1 MTNAPTLE
9 IGWKKNDN
17 KQQIV
22 MHFNFEWGHCICM
35 IRFVY
40 RLVIPNLQNIKFSLK
55 AYKVS

>member
-1 MTNAPTLE
+1 
-9 IGWKKNDN
+9 
-17 KQQIV
+17 